1 MIDSK
6 EFDLD
11 EIREGLEMFDVENK
25 GIINPLEL
33 KQTMEEM
40 NLKEKNP
47 FMYEMISSLCNKKEI
62 KKKSRHNLR

>member
-47 FMYEMISSLCNKKEI
+47 FMYEMISSYAI
-62 KKKSRHNLR
+62 KKKLKKMEA